1 MSDTTA
7 AVNRRILVIDDT
19 PAIHED
25 IRKVLCRDSDSD
37 SGALDTL
44 ATALFGDDPAAPAAS
59 DDYSVD
65 TAEQG
70 ETGCEMA
77 RRAAAADKPYALAFI
92 DMRMPP
98 GWDGLQTIEQ
108 LWHIDPRVQV
118 VICSAYSDHSWDE
131 IQQRL
136 GDSDQLLILKKPFDP
151 VEVAQLAHTL
161 THKWSMQREVARHVA
176 ELDARVAARTRELSE
191 AHERLKTEV
200 EKSQRIEEELRL
212 AQKLEAVGQL
222 AAGIAHEI
230 NTPVQ
235 FVGDSVHFLREAGS
249 DLLRLVAHYRE
260 GVAALAAQ
268 PGHAALLDAIAS
280 AEEEADLDYLREQL
294 PRACE
299 RAIKGIDRVGDI
311 VRAMREFSHPDQREK
326 TPTDLNKLLQS
337 TLAVARNE
345 YKYVAD
351 VETDFAELP
360 DMLCHPGELGQV
372 FLNLLVNAAQAIGEQ
387 IDNGGERGRIVVGTA
402 LDVDRTGVLVRIADN
417 GGGIPENIRH
427 RVFEQFF
434 TTKAVGKGTGQGL
447 AMARRIVQRH
457 GGHIDFDSQPA
468 LGTTF
473 SLHLP
478 LSGAAGTGGG
488 EREGAA

>member
-1 MSDTTA
+1 MSAATTDI
-7 AVNRRILVIDDT
+7 NRRILVIDDT

-25 IRKVLCRDSDSD
+25 IRKVLC
-37 SGALDTL
+37 SGGDGGQQLDAL
-44 ATALFGDDPAAPAAS
+44 AASLFGEADTAS
-59 DDYSVD
+59 TPDAVYNVD
-65 TAEQG
+65 SAEQG
-70 ETGCEMA
+70 EAGCEMA
-77 RRAAAADKPYALAFI
+77 RRALDAGEPYAMAFI

-108 LWHIDPRVQV
+108 LWRIDPQVQV
-118 VICSAYSDHSWDE
+118 VICSAYSDHSWNE

-161 THKWSMQREVARHVA
+161 THKWSVQREMARHLA

-191 AHERLKTEV
+191 AHEQLKAEV
-200 EKSQRIEEELRL
+200 EKSRRIEDELRL

-235 FVGDSVHFLREAGS
+235 FVGDSVYFLREAGD
-249 DLLRLVAHYRE
+249 DLLRLVDHYRE

-268 PGHAALLDAIAS
+268 PQHAARLEAIAE

-294 PRACE
+294 PRAGE
-299 RAIKGIDRVGDI
+299 RAIKGIERVGDI

-326 TPTDLNKLLQS
+326 TPTDLNKLLQN

-351 VETDFAELP
+351 VATEFAELP
-360 DMLCHPGELGQV
+360 EVLCHPGELGQV

-387 IDNGGERGRIVVGTA
+387 LEDGGERGSIAVSTA
-402 LDVDRTGVLVRIADN
+402 REGDAALICIADS
-417 GGGIPENIRH
+417 GGGIPEDIRH
-427 RVFEQFF
+427 RIFEQFF

-447 AMARRIVQRH
+447 AMARRIVERH
-457 GGHIDFDSQPA
+457 GGRIEFDSQQGH
-468 LGTTF
+468 GTTF
-473 SLHLP
+473 KLRLP
-478 LSGAAGTGGG
+478 LNGNAADGGQAG
-488 EREGAA
+488 VAA